1 MKVDLV
7 QLKSLMRAL
16 RRYDLTELELQ
27 QGSSRIVLRRG
38 ARGASADAAGG
49 PGAAEPAFPIQTGDR
64 QSSSGLSAPPGAP
77 GSNSAATAPAAPAP
91 DPLLVTVTSPLVG
104 TFYRASAP
112 GARPFVE
119 VGATVRPGTVL
130 CIIEAMKL
138 MNEIECEHEG
148 TVAEVLVENGR
159 PVEFGQPLL
168 RVRRGG

>member
-16 RRYDLTELELQ
+16 RRYDVTELELQ
-27 QGSSRIVLRRG
+27 QGTSKIVLRRG
-38 ARGASADAAGG
+38 AR
-49 PGAAEPAFPIQTGDR
+49 
-64 QSSSGLSAPPGAP
+64 
-77 GSNSAATAPAAPAP
+77 ATAPAGEDPLAAGAFQSHTADRQPASGLSVPPAPMPAPAP
-91 DPLLVTVTSPLVG
+91 TDDPAVVTVTSPLVG

-138 MNEIECEHEG
+138 MNEIESEHEG

-159 PVEFGQPLL
+159 PVEFGQPLVRL
-168 RVRRGG
+168 RRGG